1 MADKKIF
8 IGDGPRKPNVNHST
22 FDLTHVNNMSAR
34 FGKVQVCYCK
44 DFPAGSR
51 VNIKPSFAFDMMPL
65 VYPIQTNVR
74 AHLKFYRVPFRV
86 LFDDF
91 EDMWSQVGS
100 DGLPSNQSAS
110 PYKMPYIKRPTGWNP
125 VGSLAEQLGCSNLKI
140 VQRQQVRSLS
150 VVYRAISSYG
160 EPQFISSDSSI
171 MPDSFESNLL
181 DLTADNSLR
190 RGLFAPF
197 PSDGSSPIVG
207 TFAGHTGNFNMF
219 DIPFVTRDNTL
230 TFSGSFELFFVK
242 YRKVIVPEDPKP
254 RWIISHKYRL
264 VIPKNGVTSS
274 VGYSVSTYSPLVVN
288 GETLYKST
296 IVVRAADT
304 DFIDYMRKEVNTG
317 AQYGFLLRFPSS
329 FNNIIVPGLFSENL
343 QQPVSF
349 SQPTL
354 IKDTVQEGSI
364 SYSLSNTIKNYS
376 PTLGGN
382 SSINILMDFT
392 DTDINTKYD
401 SIDGA
406 DPVEPINALPFR
418 AVEFIHNYFFRNQRI
433 DPFIKDGKP
442 SYNKFLTNTAGG
454 ADSTTPVDTWNALY
468 ETDYFTSCVKEP
480 QFGNAPLVGVTVN
493 DLSSEGILKF
503 SDGTQTNSYTVKLD
517 INEQGQVLP
526 LSVYS
531 DIADRPNVHRLQDI
545 INFGI
550 SINDLRNVSAF
561 QRMLE
566 RIQRSGYKYQNVV
579 YEFFGTNPP
588 VGDHYP
594 RYIGGCSRMMSVDK
608 ITQIAETEQKKLGEF
623 AAQGRVNGQCP
634 TIKTYCSEQ
643 SYIIGLV
650 YFTVTPTY
658 SQYLP
663 KHLIKRDLLDYYVN
677 PDFATMGPQPVYAKE
692 LACSQLTDSQQN
704 DVFGYNRPYAEYLSS
719 LDECHGLFLTSLN
732 NFMLHRVFG
741 SKPLLNKSFIEIN
754 SADLTNIFSVVEDD
768 DKIFGQILFHS
779 WGSLPFPHSYT
790 PRSI

>member
-1 MADKKIF
+1 
-8 IGDGPRKPNVNHST
+8 
-22 FDLTHVNNMSAR
+22 
-34 FGKVQVCYCK
+34 
-44 DFPAGSR
+44 
-51 VNIKPSFAFDMMPL
+51 MPL
-65 VYPIQTNVR
+65 
-74 AHLKFYRVPFRV
+74 
-86 LFDDF
+86 
-91 EDMWSQVGS
+91 
-100 DGLPSNQSAS
+100 
-110 PYKMPYIKRPTGWNP
+110 
-125 VGSLAEQLGCSNLKI
+125 
-140 VQRQQVRSLS
+140 
-150 VVYRAISSYG
+150 
-160 EPQFISSDSSI
+160 SSDVS
-171 MPDSFESNLL
+171 LL
-181 DLTADNSLR
+181 

-197 PSDGSSPIVG
+197 PHDGSSPVVG
-207 TFAGHTGNFNMF
+207 SFSGASGNSNMLT
-219 DIPFVTRDNTL
+219 IPFIVRDSSLTL
-230 TFSGSFELFFVK
+230 SGNFELFFVK
-242 YRKVIVPEDPKP
+242 YRKVINHDDPVVSSSY
-254 RWIISHKYRL
+254 ILDYKYRL
-264 VIPKNGVTSS
+264 VIPKTSS
-274 VGYSVSTYSPLVVN
+274 STSAGYYVNPFSPITVQ
-288 GETLYKST
+288 GETLYKSS
-296 IVVRAADT
+296 IVVRANDAS
-304 DFIDYMRKEVNTG
+304 FIDYMRSEVNTG
-317 AQYGFLLRFPSS
+317 ANYGFVVRFPSS
-329 FNNIIVPGLFSENL
+329 FNSALVPGLFSENL
-343 QQPVSF
+343 GAPAALVT
-349 SQPTL
+349 SQL
-354 IKDTVQEGSI
+354 SKDTTQEVVTYDLRQLIESR
-364 SYSLSNTIKNYS
+364 SAV
-376 PTLGGN
+376 LGGN
-382 SSINILMDFT
+382 SSINVFMQYSDL
-392 DTDINTKYD
+392 DINTKYD
-401 SIDGA
+401 SINGA

-418 AVEFIHNYFFRNQRI
+418 AVEFIHNYFFRNHRI

-480 QFGNAPLVGVTVN
+480 QFGSAPLVGVTVN

-692 LACSQLTDSQQN
+692 LACSQLTDSEQN

-754 SADLTNIFSVVEDD
+754 SADLTNIFSVVEDE